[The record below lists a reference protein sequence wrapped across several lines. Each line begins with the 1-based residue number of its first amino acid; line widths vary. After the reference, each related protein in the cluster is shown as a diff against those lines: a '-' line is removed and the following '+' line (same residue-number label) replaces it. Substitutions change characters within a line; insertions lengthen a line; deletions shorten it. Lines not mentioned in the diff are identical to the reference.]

1 MDYIPT
7 ILVDDDNPEIRTNF
21 RLISKKHNVKIET
34 FESWD
39 KTKEYIESGQPVDA
53 LVLDAKGKITT
64 NRAEENSHIMVA
76 LQYMAMKN
84 IPYAI
89 FTAYR
94 EQIDSLNYEFELG
107 KVFDKGGMHRKT
119 EGDVI
124 EYLKG
129 EIEKTPKVRLIQN
142 YAAAYQVYKRKIISY
157 KYEHIF
163 IDMVK
168 CLENEDY
175 SKKNLNVVRDLLESL
190 FLSLIENFELIPQTF
205 INQKGSPNLEW
216 CTRFFEGRATK
227 DAGGKEF
234 KLNLEIPSHIA
245 ALIRYTKEITS
256 EFSHFNENAVVKTSF
271 ICAAYAMLE
280 VLEWLPKFIDGNFEY

>member
-7 ILVDDDNPEIRTNF
+7 ILVDDDDAVIRTNF
-21 RLISKKHNVKIET
+21 RLTNKKHNVKIET

-76 LQYMAMKN
+76 LQYMAIKN

-129 EIEKTPKVRLIQN
+129 EIEKTPKVRLIQK
-142 YAAAYQVYKRKIISY
+142 YATAYQVYNRKIISY

-175 SKKNLNVVRDLLESL
+175 SKKNLNVIRDLLESL
-190 FLSLIENFELIPQTF
+190 FLSLIENFEFIPQTF

-216 CTRFFEGRATK
+216 CTRFFEGRPTK

-234 KLNLEIPSHIA
+234 ILELEIPTHIS
-245 ALIRYTKEITS
+245 ALIRYIKEITS
-256 EFSHFNENAVVKTSF
+256 EYSHFNENAVAKTSF
-271 ICAAYAMLE
+271 ICASYSTLE
-280 VLEWLPKFIDGNFEY
+280 VLEWLPKFIDDNFEY